1 MDNSDYFGGF
11 MLWDAAWDQ
20 QNTIAGQM
28 YSDYIADIISGETP
42 TTPGISSTASGGTTV
57 PTTAATT
64 QTTSGFISTVPPT
77 VGPGNLAYIYI
88 YIPGVLKTGLAKILT
103 HSTTW
108 QFKTI
113 N

>member
-1 MDNSDYFGGF
+1 MNNSDYFGGF

-20 QNTIAGQM
+20 QNFIAGQM

-64 QTTSGFISTVPPT
+64 QTTSGFSSTVPPT

-88 YIPGVLKTGLAKILT
+88 YIYIYPWIFENRVSKNINSFYYLAI
-103 HSTTW
+103 
-108 QFKTI
+108 
-113 N
+113 